1 MKKLEKI
8 ISLLLKIVELLPI
21 LIELLK
27 ALDRDTNV
35 IKSKLDMLDIQ
46 IEDIKHVTEDKQN
59 NSLIQ
64 NYESENKLQ
73 DYKC

>member
-8 ISLLLKIVELLPI
+8 INLLLKIIELLPI

-35 IKSKLDMLDIQ
+35 IKSKLDKLDIQ
-46 IEDIKHVTEDKQN
+46 IDDIKQYADSKQTEI
-59 NSLIQ
+59 S
-64 NYESENKLQ
+64 
-73 DYKC
+73 

>member
-8 ISLLLKIVELLPI
+8 INLLLKIIELLPI

-35 IKSKLDMLDIQ
+35 IKSKLEQLDVQ
-46 IEDIKHVTEDKQN
+46 IEDINQVTEAKQ
-59 NSLIQ
+59 L
-64 NYESENKLQ
+64 EN
-73 DYKC
+73 

>member
-8 ISLLLKIVELLPI
+8 IDLLLKLIELIPI

-35 IKSKLDMLDIQ
+35 IKSKLDSLDIQ
-46 IEDIKHVTEDKQN
+46 IEDIKQVA
-59 NSLIQ
+59 
-64 NYESENKLQ
+64 ESKL
-73 DYKC
+73 KSE

>member
-8 ISLLLKIVELLPI
+8 INLLLKIVELLPL

-35 IKSKLDMLDIQ
+35 IQSKLEKLDFQ
-46 IEDIKHVTEDKQN
+46 FEDIKKVVDAKQQV
-59 NSLIQ
+59 S
-64 NYESENKLQ
+64 ESK
-73 DYKC
+73 

>member
-8 ISLLLKIVELLPI
+8 ISLLLKIVELLPL

-35 IKSKLDMLDIQ
+35 IKSKIEQLDIQ
-46 IEDIKHVTEDKQN
+46 IEDIKQVTEEKQLKTNLDK
-59 NSLIQ
+59 
-64 NYESENKLQ
+64 
-73 DYKC
+73 

>member
-8 ISLLLKIVELLPI
+8 INLLLRVVELLPI

-35 IKSKLDMLDIQ
+35 IKSKLESLDIQ
-46 IEDIKHVTEDKQN
+46 IEDIKQVTAEKQQQVIEDVK
-59 NSLIQ
+59 
-64 NYESENKLQ
+64 
-73 DYKC
+73 

>member
-8 ISLLLKIVELLPI
+8 INMLLKIIDLLPI

-35 IKSKLDMLDIQ
+35 IKSKLDALDIQ
-46 IEDIKHVTEDKQN
+46 IEDIKQFTESKK
-59 NSLIQ
+59 I
-64 NYESENKLQ
+64 SE
-73 DYKC
+73 

>member
-8 ISLLLKIVELLPI
+8 INMLLKIIELLPI

-35 IKSKLDMLDIQ
+35 IKSKLESLDIQ
-46 IEDIKHVTEDKQN
+46 IEDIKHVSKVKQQVTESK
-59 NSLIQ
+59 
-64 NYESENKLQ
+64 
-73 DYKC
+73 

>member
-8 ISLLLKIVELLPI
+8 INLLLKIVELLPL

-35 IKSKLDMLDIQ
+35 IKSKLDSFNLQIEQIDKLK
-46 IEDIKHVTEDKQN
+46 IEDIKQV
-59 NSLIQ
+59 
-64 NYESENKLQ
+64 SEVK
-73 DYKC
+73 

>member
-8 ISLLLKIVELLPI
+8 INLLLKIIELLPI

-35 IKSKLDMLDIQ
+35 IKSKLESLNIQVEEQ
-46 IEDIKHVTEDKQN
+46 IEEVKKI
-59 NSLIQ
+59 S
-64 NYESENKLQ
+64 ESK
-73 DYKC
+73 K

>member
-8 ISLLLKIVELLPI
+8 IQMLLKIIELLPI

-35 IKSKLDMLDIQ
+35 IKSKLDSLDFQ
-46 IEDIKHVTEDKQN
+46 IEDIKQVAESKKAD
-59 NSLIQ
+59 LIETIQ
-64 NYESENKLQ
+64 QSDYNK
-73 DYKC
+73 

>member
-8 ISLLLKIVELLPI
+8 ISLLLKIIELLPI

-35 IKSKLDMLDIQ
+35 IKSKLQTLDIQ
-46 IEDIKHVTEDKQN
+46 IEDVKHVVESKQLN
-59 NSLIQ
+59 ENDLIEPIQ
-64 NYESENKLQ
+64 QS
-73 DYKC
+73 DYNVL

>member
-8 ISLLLKIVELLPI
+8 ISLLLKIIELLPI

-35 IKSKLDMLDIQ
+35 IKSKLDSLDIQ
-46 IEDIKHVTEDKQN
+46 IEEVKQVAESKQI
-59 NSLIQ
+59 SL
-64 NYESENKLQ
+64 
-73 DYKC
+73 